1 MLLRSALVLL
11 SGLLLSRQQVDSV
24 LRAIGRAD
32 GAAPALVHIV
42 VHLAVFIL
50 VERAEVSNLRALA
63 AVDAL
68 VLVPVDLPVGFGI
81 DQAGAGLIGHLHREA
96 AQTVAVADE
105 AVLAVLHEAAGVELA
120 HLLFHVLRADGLA
133 HAAVDRAVRPVV
145 HVDAHI
151 ELAVVEIL
159 LALAVAGHKM
169 DAAVMPVDDLIELLE
184 RQIRLV
190 VDIDALTGDL
200 GLHLRQIDRLIN
212 LCLPVVERL
221 DELSRQTAELIVLK
235 LRIVGIAA
243 VEVADLPGRLVRIR
257 DLVEHVAGVHAV
269 DSYFIIML
277 RRRII
282 VESAAHRR
290 PLRHT
295 DSTLFSTVT

>member
-1 MLLRSALVLL
+1 M
-11 SGLLLSRQQVDSV
+11 
-24 LRAIGRAD
+24 
-32 GAAPALVHIV
+32 
-42 VHLAVFIL
+42 
-50 VERAEVSNLRALA
+50 
-63 AVDAL
+63 
-68 VLVPVDLPVGFGI
+68 PVDLPVGFGI

-105 AVLAVLHEAAGVELA
+105 AVLAVLHESAGVELA

-221 DELSRQTAELIVLK
+221 DKLSRQTAELIVLK

-257 DLVEHVAGVHAV
+257 DLVEYVAGVHAV
-269 DSYFIIML
+269 DEHVGRRDSQFFSMSL
-277 RRRII
+277 RSSFSVMGSLPIRRMTCPSSCTIRSF
-282 VESAAHRR
+282 VVLGHSKARALSCDSRRSACWSVKTYCY
-290 PLRHT
+290 L
-295 DSTLFSTVT
+295 LFLLLA

>member
-1 MLLRSALVLL
+1 
-11 SGLLLSRQQVDSV
+11 
-24 LRAIGRAD
+24 
-32 GAAPALVHIV
+32 
-42 VHLAVFIL
+42 
-50 VERAEVSNLRALA
+50 
-63 AVDAL
+63 
-68 VLVPVDLPVGFGI
+68 
-81 DQAGAGLIGHLHREA
+81 
-96 AQTVAVADE
+96 
-105 AVLAVLHEAAGVELA
+105 
-120 HLLFHVLRADGLA
+120 
-133 HAAVDRAVRPVV
+133 
-145 HVDAHI
+145 
-151 ELAVVEIL
+151 
-159 LALAVAGHKM
+159 M

-212 LCLPVVERL
+212 LCLSVVERL